1 MATSKQ
7 ETKTRR
13 RKKGEETVLNRT
25 TILALAAVAAIGA
38 ASLASSKT
46 FAMGN
51 LGVGNHGLSGK
62 PSGNGGVVNTLKKHP
77 DIGQIGKPKKNPDIG
92 NINKPGKIGWPH
104 WHHRHHRHWW
114 DYPVIVRNGGSSVAY
129 AASPTTVTPST
140 CNCLTKEYLADGS
153 VLFKDLCTKEAAV
166 MPASA
171 NQAQQ

>member
-1 MATSKQ
+1 MATSNQK
-7 ETKTRR
+7 TKTRR

-38 ASLASSKT
+38 ASLASSST

-51 LGVGNHGLSGK
+51 QGTSLSGK
-62 PSGNGGVVNTLKKHP
+62 SNGVASKPKKNP
-77 DIGQIGKPKKNPDIG
+77 DIGMIGKPKKNPDIG
-92 NINKPGKIGWPH
+92 NINKPGKVTWPNWH
-104 WHHRHHRHWW
+104 WRHRHHRHWW
-114 DYPVIVRNGGSSVAY
+114 HYPVIVRNGGSSVAY

-166 MPASA
+166 MPASS